1 MIILSS
7 AICLKNKV
15 AKTDLLLSSRVQKVD
30 GRGSGGLTHG
40 RPHIGQMG
48 SADPLPP
55 EKWMKN

>member
-48 SADPLPP
+48 SADPPP
-55 EKWMKN
+55 RKNG